1 MKQEGN
7 SRFSMVDAK
16 WESQKMNVRLASTA
30 DLSEIIEMYQE
41 LIAEM
46 YKNGIDIWDEVYPC
60 DYFEQDIEKKQ
71 LYVLCDNNV
80 IVSAFALCNTNIGEK
95 CVEWESK
102 KNNVLYLDRLGVN
115 VQYLGKGI
123 GSLMIDKAKEISKGL
138 GAEYLRLF
146 VVDINIPAIQLYRKK
161 GFSQAEGIFEEI
173 IDENLVLHE
182 YGFEIRL

>member
-1 MKQEGN
+1 MKQ
-7 SRFSMVDAK
+7 
-16 WESQKMNVRLASTA
+16 
-30 DLSEIIEMYQE
+30 
-41 LIAEM
+41 
-46 YKNGIDIWDEVYPC
+46 
-60 DYFEQDIEKKQ
+60 
-71 LYVLCDNNV
+71 LCDNNV

-161 GFSQAEGIFEEI
+161 GFSQAEGVFEEI